1 MPTILTVVIVELIFI
16 IIDLIPQ
23 YKNKE
28 WGSFFLSVVLLLIA
42 LVFSILFES
51 KIQMPAPTD
60 YIEKVYTFIFGLE
73 QK

>member
-1 MPTILTVVIVELIFI
+1 MPTTLVVVIVEIIFI

-28 WGSFFLSVVLLLIA
+28 WGSFFLSAALLLVA
-42 LVFSILFES
+42 LVFVFLFES
-51 KIQMPAPTD
+51 KIQIPAPTD
-60 YIEKVYTFIFGLE
+60 YIEKVYTFILGLE